1 MRHIKEPNVQ
11 RHGSLLTCIALGTVL
26 SACHRPFVPAPAGT
40 PLDEICNPINGVIA
54 GAADTLQFGPALIP
68 VSKGWVTSSYLPN
81 DLTLSR
87 IDAELNVWRGARFV
101 FPALEPRNAVR
112 CSLQK
117 GDTTISI
124 QATRLEGF
132 KYRVDVSWEP
142 LIGGQYFYMQL
153 QTRYVAHLRQMRG
166 TIESLRFAVD
176 TVRGGAAVRRSQRAD
191 SRE

>member
-1 MRHIKEPNVQ
+1 MQ
-11 RHGSLLTCIALGTVL
+11 RRASLLTCLAFVSLL
-26 SACHRPFVPAPAGT
+26 PACHRQFVAAPAGT
-40 PLDEICNPINGVIA
+40 PLDEVCDPVNGVIS
-54 GAADTLQFGPALIP
+54 GAADTVQFGQALIP

-81 DLTLSR
+81 DLTMRR

-124 QATRLEGF
+124 QAVRLTGF
-132 KYRVDVSWEP
+132 NYRVDVSWEP
-142 LIGGQYFYMQL
+142 LIDGQYFYMQL

-166 TIESLRFAVD
+166 TIESLRFAMD
-176 TVRGGAAVRRSQRAD
+176 SARGGAAVIRGRRD
-191 SRE
+191 